1 MERTTG
7 ALWRYLFT
15 AYGVTWL
22 FWLPVTLATYDLP
35 SFSNPYVRSWFGD
48 FLKGQATTPAH
59 WLVLGGGVLGP
70 LLGAVLAWR
79 HRAGRDGLRALR
91 RHLTDVRLSDW
102 KGWLTG
108 LLPVLYFGLAAL
120 VVFAL
125 TGVSV
130 TIGGGVGA
138 FLLALF
144 AGALLITGEELGW
157 RGTQLPLLQER
168 RSAWMASLLVG
179 IAWSYWHLPLMLMS
193 FLPEGAG
200 TAGFAGAAANALVL
214 YPLMTIPMAVMMTF
228 AFNSAR
234 GLVLVTILLHALHNQ
249 LNSAMSP
256 APAPTAA
263 LEKAGS
269 LSGPVL
275 LGVFWLMLVLVLV
288 VFGRQRLARRPKVT
302 ASSMLHGPKPGQ
314 GRRRYPGA
322 GGGIFKGPGCGLRP
336 YPGYLLTPF
345 CPSFDPSAKVR
356 VELCN
361 RRSPP
366 ESLPIR
372 TASFPRIACS
382 SQSRATACATVVEFR
397 HPKST

>member
-7 ALWRYLFT
+7 ALWRYLST

-70 LLGAVLAWR
+70 LLGAVVAWR

-130 TIGGGVGA
+130 TIDGGVGA

-256 APAPTAA
+256 APAPAAA
-263 LEKAGS
+263 LAKAGS

-288 VFGRQRLARRPKVT
+288 VYGRQRLARRPKVT
-302 ASSMLHGPKPGQ
+302 AASMLHGP
-314 GRRRYPGA
+314 
-322 GGGIFKGPGCGLRP
+322 
-336 YPGYLLTPF
+336 
-345 CPSFDPSAKVR
+345 
-356 VELCN
+356 
-361 RRSPP
+361 
-366 ESLPIR
+366 
-372 TASFPRIACS
+372 
-382 SQSRATACATVVEFR
+382 
-397 HPKST
+397 